1 MENSQ
6 QIIELLNSDDAS
18 IRKNTIESLLFS
30 APNEEVLEKLCD
42 MITDSDK
49 GVRNTLAIKLGNNS
63 EWNAAKYLVKY
74 ISSDDISVRNL
85 AGEILLKIGPGAVK
99 VMEEKITTANDADQ
113 KFILDLLGLIGDPSI
128 GETALKVLN
137 ESQCDNVV
145 LACIEALGN
154 IRYPNAV
161 QSLITLFNKSELYQP
176 SVIEALGKIG
186 GSVALGFMM
195 AQYDVVDELSKYSII
210 EGLAAAGEESTFF
223 FLLNKLYNTGG
234 PLVWA
239 LINSIAQLKSKY
251 GFDIPYDEKIRN
263 LILRTISEGEPQ
275 FRNAAVQLAVNFRDA
290 DTSEQL
296 LKIYGSDFML
306 DEEIKQNLFS
316 NPQNVL
322 TKIPTIIKQQPEN
335 LKELLFLLNEIIDM
349 YYEDIKSIPLHNL
362 NDALTQCIT
371 NPAEEVRRTAIDL
384 LFKLDEEVAL
394 LFIDIML
401 EDENIWNRLRLV
413 ELIQNSKSPIAEDA
427 LQKMQSDEEQMVS
440 DAAKQILSER
450 QSELQK

>member
-6 QIIELLNSDDAS
+6 QILDLLNSDDAS

-30 APNEEVLEKLCD
+30 TPNEEVLEKLCD

-49 GVRNTLAIKLGNNS
+49 GVRNTLAIKLGSNV

-74 ISSDDISVRNL
+74 ISSEDISVRNL
-85 AGEILLKIGPGAVK
+85 AGEILLKIGPGAVR

-137 ESQCDNVV
+137 ESQCDNVI

-306 DEEIKQNLFS
+306 DEDIKQNLFS

-322 TKIPTIIKQQPEN
+322 TKIPAIIKQQPEN

-427 LQKMQSDEEQMVS
+427 LQKLQSDEEQMVS

-450 QSELQK
+450 QSEIQK